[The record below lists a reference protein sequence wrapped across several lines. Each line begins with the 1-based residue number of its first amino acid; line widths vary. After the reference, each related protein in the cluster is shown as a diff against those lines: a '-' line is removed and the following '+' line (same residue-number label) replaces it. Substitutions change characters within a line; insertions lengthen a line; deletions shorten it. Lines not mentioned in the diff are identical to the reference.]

1 MIVLILAVQ
10 FLQKLLKHAYSKLTA
25 WIAANN
31 TSGPAF
37 RSPMALSPWAN
48 RSQAPSVPGIA
59 TISPSFSSSHL
70 NSSTLLFPALGPAYF
85 GSSSTPHA
93 TYTSP
98 SVSVVELNTNLP
110 PSSFSSVPQF
120 AFEIPWGWII

>member
-10 FLQKLLKHAYSKLTA
+10 SLQKLLKHAYSKLAA

-31 TSGPAF
+31 TSGPALP
-37 RSPMALSPWAN
+37 SPMGLNPWAN

-59 TISPSFSSSHL
+59 TISPSFSPSQL
-70 NSSTLLFPALGPAYF
+70 NSGTLLFPALSTAYF
-85 GSSSTPHA
+85 GNSSTPHP
-93 TYTSP
+93 TYSSP
-98 SVSVVELNTNLP
+98 SVSVVELNTSLP

-120 AFEIPWGWII
+120 AFEIPWGWIV